1 MEIKYVLIA
10 GTNSEIEVSKHK
22 TSRKR
27 LNDEIRDIALK
38 PLVKKPKKIDTLTVI
53 SQDYEK
59 KPIKQTEVSQTGP
72 SSSSL
77 SDIEREKLRE
87 RVRQISM
94 RLGNKEDSK
103 SAKKHKKKKKHKRKK
118 YAKFEGEMLLI
129 H

>member
-22 TSRKR
+22 SSRKR

-59 KPIKQTEVSQTGP
+59 KPVKQTEASQT
-72 SSSSL
+72 SSSL

-94 RLGNKEDSK
+94 RLGNKEDSN

-118 YAKFEGEMLLI
+118 YAKFEGETLLI
-129 H
+129 D